1 MSYTDE
7 VEGRLPPQ
15 PTSAAGRIVNSF
27 IIRTRGLGRDT
38 VNRYAAQC
46 SRASAGTA
54 QRMAVLELLT
64 RDNGL
69 FGDAEEVDIEA
80 ALTAVT
86 CWGMFVRKTRIVRG
100 GGFASISTELGKL
113 SPSSN
118 VGNSARRSI
127 HVLARTSALSVQRE
141 MLRAAQIVTESRRPF
156 NAALLADDIRDIL
169 VSDTAAQARMRIAVE
184 SSSGRLHREPIR
196 GENI

>member
-1 MSYTDE
+1 MSDTDE
-7 VEGRLPPQ
+7 VEVRLPP
-15 PTSAAGRIVNSF
+15 PPMTAAGRIVNAF
-27 IIRTRGLGRDT
+27 VMRMREINRDS

-54 QRMAVLELLT
+54 QRMTVLELLT
-64 RDNGL
+64 RDNG
-69 FGDAEEVDIEA
+69 FVGDATELDIES
-80 ALTAVT
+80 ALTAVA
-86 CWGMFVRKTRIVRG
+86 CWGLFVRKTRIVRDG
-100 GGFASISTELGKL
+100 AFASVSTELGKL

-127 HVLARTSALSVQRE
+127 HVLARASALNVQRE
-141 MLRAAQIVTESRRPF
+141 MLRAVQIVAEARRPF

-184 SSSGRLHREPIR
+184 SSTGKLHRGFIH
-196 GENI
+196 GENV